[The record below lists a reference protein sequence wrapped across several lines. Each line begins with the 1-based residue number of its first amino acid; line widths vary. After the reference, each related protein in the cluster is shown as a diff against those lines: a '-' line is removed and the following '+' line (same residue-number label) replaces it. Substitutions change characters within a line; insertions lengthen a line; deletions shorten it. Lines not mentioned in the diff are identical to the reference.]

1 MALVSER
8 SCQKRV
14 MSLDLHSESAQR
26 FWKFARYLLTDVC
39 PACSSAEYDTIPT
52 YGTYVRGSFPFPPS
66 IPLNQKQRQGK
77 GGGRVVLALHDNV
90 HKERLNN
97 S

>member
-26 FWKFARYLLTDVC
+26 FRKFARYMTFAQLALQL
-39 PACSSAEYDTIPT
+39 STILFLP
-52 YGTYVRGSFPFPPS
+52 TYVRGSFPFPPYLS
-66 IPLNQKQRQGK
+66 PSKTEAK
-77 GGGRVVLALHDNV
+77 EKEEVVLFWPCMITCT
-90 HKERLNN
+90 KRG
-97 S
+97 